1 MKNYGKLIVPLIGA
15 WFLFASL
22 GAANNLFRNASD
34 LFGVAIA
41 LAAVIPLVIFAV
53 WFASSAGFREY
64 LLSLNP
70 VSITLFQTLRLLG
83 FTFLVSQAR
92 GILPAFFAWPAG
104 YGDMLIGATATYV
117 ALRLAQPAHRSAFI
131 AWQFL
136 GITDLVLAVGIGTTA
151 GLTHPGASM
160 LAMTVLPFSLIP
172 TFMVPFFLMLHVICI
187 AQARAWKHVP
197 STAWQ
202 GRTASMSV

>member
-1 MKNYGKLIVPLIGA
+1 LV
-15 WFLFASL
+15 LFASL
-22 GAANNLFRNASD
+22 GSANNLFRNASE
-34 LFGVAIA
+34 LFSVAIA
-41 LAAVIPLVIFAV
+41 SAAVIPLVILAV
-53 WFASSAGFREY
+53 WFASSASFREY

-70 VSITLFQTLRLLG
+70 ASITLFQTLRLLG
-83 FTFLVSQAR
+83 FTFLVSEAR
-92 GILPAFFAWPAG
+92 RILPAFFAWPAG
-104 YGDMLIGATATYV
+104 YGDMLTGATATYV
-117 ALRLAQPAHRSAFI
+117 ALKFAQPAHRSAFI

-160 LAMTVLPFSLIP
+160 LTVLPFSLIP
-172 TFMVPFFLMLHVICI
+172 TFMVPLFLMLHVICI

>member
-1 MKNYGKLIVPLIGA
+1 MV
-15 WFLFASL
+15 LFASL
-22 GAANNLFRNASD
+22 GSANNLFRNASE

-41 LAAVIPLVIFAV
+41 SAAVIPLVILAV
-53 WFASSAGFREY
+53 WFASSASFREY

-70 VSITLFQTLRLLG
+70 ASITLFQTLRLLG
-83 FTFLVSQAR
+83 FTFLVSEAR
-92 GILPAFFAWPAG
+92 RILPAFFAWPAG
-104 YGDMLIGATATYV
+104 YGDMLTGATATYV
-117 ALRLAQPAHRSAFI
+117 ALKFAQPAHRSAFI

-160 LAMTVLPFSLIP
+160 LTVLPFSLIP
-172 TFMVPFFLMLHVICI
+172 TFMVPLFLMLHVICI

-202 GRTASMSV
+202 GRTASTSV